1 MWILAPKGHEDEG
14 AYAVK
19 DGAGEKVVF
28 LFEERDDCERY
39 GMQLEARDH
48 PEMVLIEVAD
58 TVAIAACE
66 RARVKYTIISSD
78 DIVIPVIQDD

>member
-19 DGAGEKVVF
+19 DGVGEKVVF

-66 RARVKYTIISSD
+66 RARVKYTIISPD